1 MAEEKYNNPGVTD
14 TEDDKR
20 NLEQLRMGQANQA
33 MVNAAYLGARTSS
46 SAANWMNMA
55 SKIVNPMIEQVKIK
69 RAAEKLEK
77 DNLKAEI
84 NEHVD
89 TIYDNSMSL
98 GQTYFDQAY
107 TQVEELR
114 ERYNKA
120 VETNNS
126 RDQHKLKAELNQLNS
141 TIQTAKQTISDHATS
156 YKEDMLSNGVTP
168 DQLEII
174 KTCVNEKNAI
184 WDKDTNQF
192 KWKSDKT
199 KTVETG
205 EYEKKSIPILDENN
219 EPRLDVNG
227 EPMFE
232 EVDDLTKPI
241 TKEEPIYYT
250 MDQFN
255 KAVILRDDVTK
266 EKVIT
271 RERTITENGLN
282 YRKGE
287 GEAFNYESSKFK
299 NEEYVTEENI
309 QSLMHDNFTNDGT
322 FREALLQHPEWDE
335 LMFNEENFNSIEKI
349 IQYDTTGDGKV
360 TLEDFDPTP
369 GDGEEGEN
377 VLTEEDRAKALEKLY
392 DTILTPG
399 SAGYD
404 YETSKN
410 LLVEFMTLRQKEAFW
425 DGTTRQDLKDKNLFP
440 PLTWMTPEDYL
451 AAGGNIGLLKAEG
464 YQYDKDAPIWIK
476 RKEDGTVETS
486 NKKKRGYTK
495 RNGRWISR
503 RGGEMF
509 EGMQINKTEGK
520 YDD

>member
-20 NLEQLRMGQANQA
+20 NLEQLRVGQANQA

-69 RAAEKLEK
+69 RTAEKLEK

-120 VETNNS
+120 VETGNS

-156 YKEDMLSNGVTP
+156 YKEGMLSNGVTP

-199 KTVETG
+199 K
-205 EYEKKSIPILDENN
+205 L
-219 EPRLDVNG
+219 
-227 EPMFE
+227 
-232 EVDDLTKPI
+232 
-241 TKEEPIYYT
+241 
-250 MDQFN
+250 
-255 KAVILRDDVTK
+255 
-266 EKVIT
+266 
-271 RERTITENGLN
+271 
-282 YRKGE
+282 
-287 GEAFNYESSKFK
+287 
-299 NEEYVTEENI
+299 
-309 QSLMHDNFTNDGT
+309 
-322 FREALLQHPEWDE
+322 
-335 LMFNEENFNSIEKI
+335 
-349 IQYDTTGDGKV
+349 
-360 TLEDFDPTP
+360 
-369 GDGEEGEN
+369 
-377 VLTEEDRAKALEKLY
+377 
-392 DTILTPG
+392 
-399 SAGYD
+399 
-404 YETSKN
+404 
-410 LLVEFMTLRQKEAFW
+410 
-425 DGTTRQDLKDKNLFP
+425 
-440 PLTWMTPEDYL
+440 
-451 AAGGNIGLLKAEG
+451 
-464 YQYDKDAPIWIK
+464 
-476 RKEDGTVETS
+476 
-486 NKKKRGYTK
+486 
-495 RNGRWISR
+495 
-503 RGGEMF
+503 
-509 EGMQINKTEGK
+509 
-520 YDD
+520 